1 MPMLVCKGA
10 GSMEEKEGSY
20 ITISG
25 LTKEGIEILFSST
38 LRAEAIERSQAGRN
52 VEYGQIG
59 RLRKEAKQLCT

>member
-25 LTKEGIEILFSST
+25 LTKEGIELLLAALMNAQQESEHEIHT
-38 LRAEAIERSQAGRN
+38 LQR
-52 VEYGQIG
+52 
-59 RLRKEAKQLCT
+59 